1 MNLKLYDQDKELFSI
16 SEGPIAHWRT
26 RMLNAF
32 DWLALKTSAYS

>member
-1 MNLKLYDQDKELFSI
+1 MHLKLNDQDKEYFSI

-32 DWLALKTSAYS
+32 EEFALIGVAD